1 MKLVTRTQR
10 VILDAATNASVIRG
24 TLTAPSGA
32 RRDSHG
38 WLQPTQRGTRFR
50 FRVYEQ
56 PTGVMRLAELILS
69 RILKRRFAGYCT
81 TLKSVLE
88 NASPQAY
95 VRLNVSAL
103 RASRAAGQSTPTRGW

>member
-10 VILDAATNASVIRG
+10 VVLDAATNASLIRG

-32 RRDSHG
+32 RRDFHG

-56 PTGVMRLAELILS
+56 RTGVMRLAKLILS
-69 RILKRRFAGYCT
+69 RRLKRRFAGYCT

-88 NASPQAY
+88 NASPPGVTRARRSRLQA
-95 VRLNVSAL
+95 
-103 RASRAAGQSTPTRGW
+103 